1 MTKKTGLVL
10 SGGGAR
16 GAYQAGVLCAVQE
29 ISESSGVPIRF
40 DFLSGVSAGAINASS
55 LASNCEDMKKATE
68 SLSKLWSEVSF
79 DKVFSTDSLTMGKIG
94 LRWMSELS
102 LGGMTGTTP
111 GKALMDTAPLRSLIH
126 DNMDYAKVEK
136 NINDGHLTALCI
148 TSIDYAK
155 SATTT
160 FVQGK
165 NVLPSWDKGRKRSER
180 TVISTDHIMASSA
193 IPLLFPPVKVD
204 DRFFGDGA
212 VRNHAP
218 CSPVIYL
225 GAEKLLVIG
234 VRLQSSTAYDQR
246 ADQNS
251 NAPSVA
257 RVVNTILNG
266 ALMDSVEQDIE
277 RLRRLNDY
285 ALAIPP
291 EQQKKVSLRPL
302 DHLFISPS
310 EDIGEMAVQKAQ
322 RLPRVVRYLM
332 KGLGSLQDASEI
344 ISYLLFDS
352 EFCADLIEVGRKDGL
367 AHKEEILRLF
377 SEQKPA

>member
-1 MTKKTGLVL
+1 MKKMGLVL

-16 GAYQAGVLCAVQE
+16 GAYQAGVLAAVQE
-29 ISESSGVPIRF
+29 ISEKSGVPVKY

-55 LASNCEDMKKATE
+55 LASNADNLKVATE
-68 SLSKLWSEVSF
+68 SLAKLWSDVSF
-79 DKVFSTDSLTMGKIG
+79 EKVFSTDSMTMGKIG
-94 LRWMSELS
+94 LQWMSELS

-111 GKALMDTAPLRSLIH
+111 GKALMDTAPLRQLIH
-126 DNMDYAKVEK
+126 SNMDYAKVEK
-136 NINDGHLTALCI
+136 NIDDGHLTALAI

-160 FVQGK
+160 FIQGK

-180 TVISTDHIMASSA
+180 TTISTDHIMASSA

-212 VRNHAP
+212 IRNHAP

-234 VRLQSSTAYDQR
+234 VRLQSSTTAYEQR
-246 ADQNS
+246 AAQYAT
-251 NAPSVA
+251 APSVA

-266 ALMDSVEQDIE
+266 ALMDAVEQDVE

-285 ALAIPP
+285 AIAIPP
-291 EQQKKVSLRPL
+291 EQQRAVSLRPI

-322 RLPRVVRYLM
+322 KLPRVVRYLL
-332 KGLGSLQDASEI
+332 KGLGSLQDASEL
-344 ISYLLFDS
+344 ISYLLF
-352 EFCADLIEVGRKDGL
+352 EPTFCADLIEIGRKDGL
-367 AHKEEILRLF
+367 SHKEELIKLL
-377 SEQKPA
+377 QK